1 MLLKDPI
8 ATTENCRYCLMCRH
22 IAPVGHVMHDEA
34 VTPHG
39 IALIVASQRRGLI
52 AWQEDTLDIVYAEPD
67 AGNCRAHCVTDQ
79 PLPAAIAA
87 VRAELVAQKRAPAVV
102 YDVHERL
109 QTGHSAFGQDAPA
122 PTSEK
127 GDVALYVGDEAHY
140 LWPSTVDSAMKL
152 LEATGLNP
160 VKIGI
165 GRSNGYLA
173 CSLGFPD
180 TAREQAT
187 SILDTLQACGARQ
200 LLVLSPGDAFTFRQ
214 LYEERLGI
222 TWPPEVELVDLA
234 TFLADRVASGDLAF
248 KPPTEQ
254 VPYAYVDPTHAV
266 RVPERFEP
274 VRALVS
280 AVLPEPPLELFWRRE
295 RAHPVGSTALQFT
308 RPDIADTLTRARL
321 EDARNAGAETLLC
334 EDPGTLFQLNRFAKP
349 MGLRVRGL
357 YELLAER
364 LI

>member
-1 MLLKDPI
+1 
-8 ATTENCRYCLMCRH
+8 MCRH

-52 AWQEDTLDIVYAEPD
+52 DWNDETMGVVYAEPD
-67 AGNCRAHCVTDQ
+67 GGNCRAHCVTDQ

-87 VRAELVAQKRAPAVV
+87 VRAELAAQNLAPTIV

-109 QTGHSAFGQDAPA
+109 RTKHSAFGEQAPA
-122 PTSEK
+122 PTGAT

-140 LWPSTVDSAMKL
+140 LWPAATNGALKL
-152 LEATGLNP
+152 LDAAGVEP
-160 VKIGI
+160 VAMGV

-180 TAREQAT
+180 TARRQAAAL
-187 SILDTLQACGARQ
+187 LDEVHTTGARQ
-200 LLVLSPGDAFTFRQ
+200 LLVLSPGDVFTFRQ
-214 LYEERLGI
+214 LYAERLGI
-222 TWPPEVELVDLA
+222 AWPPEVALIDLA
-234 TFLADRVASGDLAF
+234 SFLADQVADGTLAF
-248 KPPTEQ
+248 EPVAEQ
-254 VPYAYVDPTHAV
+254 AAYAYVDPTHAV

-280 AVLPEPPLELFWRRE
+280 AVVPGPPRELFWRRE
-295 RAHPVGSTALQFT
+295 RAHPVGSTAVQFT
-308 RPDIADTLTRARL
+308 RPDVADALTRARL
-321 EDARNAGAETLLC
+321 DDARTAGAEVLLC
-334 EDPGTLFQLNRFAKP
+334 EDPGTLHHLNRFAAS
-349 MGLRVRGL
+349 MGLRVQGL

>member
-1 MLLKDPI
+1 
-8 ATTENCRYCLMCRH
+8 
-22 IAPVGHVMHDEA
+22 MHDEA

-52 AWQEDTLDIVYAEPD
+52 GWDEETVGIVYAEPD
-67 AGNCRAHCVTDQ
+67 GGNCRAHCVTDQ

-87 VRAELVAQKRAPAVV
+87 VRAELAAQKQAPAVV

-109 QTGHSAFGQDAPA
+109 RTGHSAFGQEAPEPTDA
-122 PTSEK
+122 T
-127 GDVALYVGDEAHY
+127 GDVALYVGDEAPY
-140 LWPSTVDSAMKL
+140 LWPAAIDGATKL
-152 LEATGLNP
+152 LEAAGLHP
-160 VKIGI
+160 VTMGT

-180 TAREQAT
+180 TARQQAAAL
-187 SILDTLQACGARQ
+187 LDAVQTTGARQ
-200 LLVLSPGDAFTFRQ
+200 LLVLSPGDVFTFRQ
-214 LYEERLGI
+214 LYDERLGI
-222 TWPPEVELVDLA
+222 DWPAEVELVDLA
-234 TFLADRVASGDLAF
+234 AFLGNRVAEGSLAF
-248 KPPTEQ
+248 KPSTEQ
-254 VPYAYVDPTHAV
+254 ARYAYVDPTHAV

-280 AVLPEPPLELFWRRE
+280 AALSGPPLELFWRRE

-308 RPDIADTLTRARL
+308 RPDIAEALTRARL
-321 EDARNAGAETLLC
+321 EDARNTGAEVLLC
-334 EDPGTLFQLNRFAKP
+334 EDPGTLFQLNRFAAS
-349 MGLRVRGL
+349 MGLRVQGL